1 MLSKVLFVEG
11 QEDKKLFLSIAR
23 SRNLNVEVKC
33 DPSGKGNAI
42 NSFFALLKL
51 QTSASKNRI
60 GLVVDSDFL
69 QYGGG
74 FLATQTLINQKLSA
88 INWDPLS
95 QTQYSGFGATSTKT
109 KGAQAGVWIMPDNLN
124 DGYVENFV
132 MQSISAT
139 QQSLANYAIQQTVI
153 AVAGGNGI
161 PPIPT
166 KPHHMDK
173 AKIGTWLAWND
184 PPRMSLGAAH
194 SNNLL
199 DFNAGLGGDLSNWLK
214 WLYS

>member
-1 MLSKVLFVEG
+1 M
-11 QEDKKLFLSIAR
+11 A
-23 SRNLNVEVKC
+23 
-33 DPSGKGNAI
+33 A
-42 NSFFALLKL
+42 
-51 QTSASKNRI
+51 
-60 GLVVDSDFL
+60 
-69 QYGGG
+69 
-74 FLATQTLINQKLSA
+74 
-88 INWDPLS
+88 
-95 QTQYSGFGATSTKT
+95 
-109 KGAQAGVWIMPDNLN
+109 LN